1 MQSKTGNQ
9 TEPAICVKKCAML
22 DKRYPKELVL
32 KDHSEV
38 LLRPLEEGDTEL
50 FVRFFKEL
58 PFKNRWYMKENP
70 CDSAVIGK
78 WIQNQKT
85 GKTFCVLAL
94 FENRIVAH
102 ASLLMRLH
110 GGRKHVGHLRLM
122 VASDF
127 RKKQLGTWLIFDII
141 RRAMDFGLE
150 KIRTDFIIGVEDM
163 AIKGVRKL
171 DFVKEGL
178 LKDYIKDEQGNYYD
192 YQIMVKRLHQDWSDF

>member
-1 MQSKTGNQ
+1 MQLKISNQ
-9 TEPAICVKKCAML
+9 TEPAICVKKCTML
-22 DKRYPKELVL
+22 DKRYPKEVVL

-38 LLRPLEEGDTEL
+38 LLRPLETGDTEL
-50 FVRFFKEL
+50 FVQFFKEL
-58 PFKNRWYMKENP
+58 PLKNRWYMNENP
-70 CDSAVIGK
+70 CDSAVIAK
-78 WIQNQKT
+78 WIQNQKS

-94 FENRIVAH
+94 FEERIVGH
-102 ASLLMRLH
+102 ASLLMQLY

-150 KIRTDFIIGVEDM
+150 KIRTDFISGVEDM
-163 AIKGVRKL
+163 AIEGVRKL

-178 LKDYIKDEQGNYYD
+178 LKNYIKDEQGNYYD
-192 YQIMVKRLHQDWSDF
+192 YQIMIKHLHQDWSDF

>member
-1 MQSKTGNQ
+1 MQPKIDNQ
-9 TEPAICVKKCAML
+9 IEPATYINKCNMI
-22 DKRYPKELVL
+22 DKRYPKEVVL

-38 LLRPLEEGDTEL
+38 LLRPLEEEDKEL

-58 PFKNRWYMKENP
+58 PLKNRWYLNENP
-70 CDSAVIGK
+70 CDSTVIAK
-78 WIQNQKT
+78 WIQNQKI

-94 FENRIVAH
+94 FEKQIVGH
-102 ASLLMRLH
+102 ASLLMRLY

-122 VASDF
+122 VAPDF
-127 RKKQLGTWLIFDII
+127 RNKQLGTWLIFDII

-150 KIRTDFIIGVEDM
+150 KIRTDFVIGIEDM
-163 AIKGVRKL
+163 AIQGVRRL

-192 YQIMVKRLHQDWSDF
+192 YLIMVKHLHQDWSDF